1 MKRTVIVLATALLL
15 MCLFAATASA
25 APSSEDL
32 WEKLFGC
39 EGLFPISCPGPMPW

>member
-1 MKRTVIVLATALLL
+1 MKRTVTIVAAVLLL
-15 MCLFAATASA
+15 MCLFSATASA

-39 EGLFPISCPGPMPW
+39 NGIISISCPGPLPW